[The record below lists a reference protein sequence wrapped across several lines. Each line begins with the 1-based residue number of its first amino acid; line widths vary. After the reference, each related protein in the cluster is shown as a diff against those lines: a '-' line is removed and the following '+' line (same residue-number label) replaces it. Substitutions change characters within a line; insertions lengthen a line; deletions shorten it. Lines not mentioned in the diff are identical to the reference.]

1 MSDLVTLAL
10 LDKFRQKFD
19 QVSKLPGPRG
29 ERGERGPA
37 GERGPTGKNG
47 LPGPAGKDGRDGQ
60 DGRDGKDGE
69 MGEAGVGVA
78 SATIDFDNHL
88 VLTMTDGNEIDA
100 GEIRVEADGDVT
112 INKYI
117 SGGGGGGFSG
127 NYLDMDGKG
136 IIARFTA
143 GDTLVAGDVCRLDS
157 SGRMA
162 KADALAEPLCNNL
175 MALALDD
182 LADAAT
188 GRFLLSGY
196 HDAEGYNSGDILY
209 VALGG
214 GITEVR
220 PASSG
225 SIVRVLGYAISP
237 TQIFFDP
244 DKTWIEVN

>member
-1 MSDLVTLAL
+1 MSDLLTLGL
-10 LDKFRQKFD
+10 LNDFREKIEK
-19 QVSKLPGPRG
+19 VSKLPGPQG

-37 GERGPTGKNG
+37 GKD
-47 LPGPAGKDGRDGQ
+47 GKDGKPGKDGKDGKAGVNGKDGQ
-60 DGRDGKDGE
+60 DGKDGE
-69 MGEAGVGVA
+69 DGLAGIGVA
-78 SATIDFDNHL
+78 NAHISFDNHL
-88 VLTMTDGNEIDA
+88 VLEMTDGNEIDA

-112 INKYI
+112 INKYV
-117 SGGGGGGFSG
+117 SGGGGGFSG

-157 SGRMA
+157 SGQMA

-182 LADAAT
+182 LADGT
-188 GRFLLSGY
+188 VGRFLLSGY
-196 HDAEGYNSGDILY
+196 HDVEGYNSGDILY

-214 GITEVR
+214 GVTEVR